1 MKTRGIIPR
10 VKALAS
16 HAGTLRRCFLLGFVL
31 TANCAFL
38 SAEEELVPDETC
50 LECHSDADLTM
61 EKEGKEVPL
70 FVDEKKL
77 RASVHAKNQC
87 GECHGDLTAEHP
99 DDEKPAR
106 KVDCAQCHEK
116 QSASFGASVHGV
128 ALHSGNDAAAGCVD
142 CHGSHEVFA
151 HGSEK
156 SATHFQHL
164 LQTCGECHEQEAEDL
179 ASSVHGKA
187 TGKGVLEAPT
197 CIDCHEEHKIG
208 SLAGADSIRKVG
220 ETCSRCHESERIN
233 TKFGMPADR
242 VQTFAES
249 YHGLAVKGGAT
260 NAANCASCHG
270 YHKVLPSTDPESS
283 IHKSH
288 LVETCGKCHPGAGEN
303 FAFGTI
309 HATDAVQGDTGA
321 VVNHW
326 VRIAYLVL
334 IFGVIGAML
343 LHNLMSWLRALR
355 DWYHKR
361 GATVMRMNLHQRM
374 QHFVLVVTFIV
385 LALSGFAL
393 KYPESWLGWLFG
405 GDEAIRR
412 WVHRVSGVIMLGGG
426 LWHIIYVI
434 FTRDGRQLVKD
445 FLPNLQD
452 VRDVFGNL
460 LYFVGKKPHHPRF
473 ARFSYAEK
481 LEYWAVIWGSVIM
494 GVTGLMIW
502 FKIDVTRFFPRW
514 FIDVAITIHF
524 YEAILACLAII
535 VWHFYH
541 VLFAPGT
548 YPMNFA
554 WWDGRVSKKWLE
566 HEHPLDPAN
575 HETPDN
581 RKNPPDERPEG

>member
-1 MKTRGIIPR
+1 MSL
-10 VKALAS
+10 KALIPWMLWVPFA
-16 HAGTLRRCFLLGFVL
+16 TQ
-31 TANCAFL
+31 
-38 SAEEELVPDETC
+38 AEEEKEAIPDETC
-50 LECHSDADLTM
+50 LECHSDKDLTM
-61 EKEGKEVPL
+61 EREGKEVSM

-77 RASVHAKNQC
+77 RASVHAKNLC
-87 GECHGDLTAEHP
+87 SECHQDLTIEHP
-99 DDEKPAR
+99 DDEKPAQ
-106 KVDCAQCHEK
+106 KVDCARCHEE
-116 QSASFGASVHGV
+116 QSASFGASVHGR
-128 ALHSGNDAAAGCVD
+128 AQDNGDDTAPTCVD
-142 CHGSHEVFA
+142 CHGSHEVFI

-156 SATHFQHL
+156 STTHFSKVG
-164 LQTCGECHEQEAEDL
+164 QTCGQCHMQEAEDV
-179 ASSVHGKA
+179 AASVHGRA
-187 TGKGVLEAPT
+187 TGKGVTETPT

-208 SLAGADSIRKVG
+208 SLAGSLRKVG

-233 TKFGMPADR
+233 SKFGMPGDR
-242 VQTFAES
+242 VRTFAES
-249 YHGLAVKGGAT
+249 YHGLAVRGGAT

-283 IHKSH
+283 IHRQH

-309 HATDAVQGDTGA
+309 HVTDASNGKTGA
-321 VVNHW
+321 VINHW

-355 DWYHKR
+355 DWYHRR
-361 GATVMRMNLHQRM
+361 GVKVVRMNLHQRM
-374 QHFVLVVTFIV
+374 QHFVLVVTFVV

-405 GDEAIRR
+405 GDEAVRR
-412 WVHRVSGVIMLGGG
+412 WVHRVAGVIMLGGG
-426 LWHIIYVI
+426 VWHIIYVI
-434 FTRDGRQLVKD
+434 FTRDGRRLVRD
-445 FLPNLQD
+445 FLPGVRD
-452 VRDVFGNL
+452 VRDVFANL
-460 LYFVGKKPHHPRF
+460 LYFVGKNPHRPRF
-473 ARFSYAEK
+473 GRFGYAEK
-481 LEYWAVIWGSVIM
+481 LEYWAVVWGTVIM

-502 FKIDVTRFFPRW
+502 LKIDVTRFFPRW
-514 FIDVAITIHF
+514 LIDVAITIHF

-566 HEHPLDPAN
+566 EEHPLDPSVTENDDAPKSR
-575 HETPDN
+575 E
-581 RKNPPDERPEG
+581 

>member
-1 MKTRGIIPR
+1 MKTRETFPR
-10 VKALAS
+10 VMDSARGGGVL
-16 HAGTLRRCFLLGFVL
+16 RCFIMGILLAAGPAVL
-31 TANCAFL
+31 TAQDEPP
-38 SAEEELVPDETC
+38 EEENC
-50 LECHSDADLTM
+50 LECHSDKDLTM
-61 EKEGKEVPL
+61 ERDGKEVSL
-70 FVDEKKL
+70 FVDEEKL
-77 RASVHAKNQC
+77 SGSVHGKNRC
-87 GECHGDLTAEHP
+87 GECHGGLTDEHP
-99 DDEKPAR
+99 DDGKRSLP
-106 KVDCAQCHEK
+106 VDCAECHEK
-116 QSASFGASVHGV
+116 QSASFGASVHGL
-128 ALHSGNDAAAGCVD
+128 ALRSGNETAAGCVD

-156 SATHFQHL
+156 SATHFSKL
-164 LQTCGECHEQEAEDL
+164 LKTCGECHTREAEDV
-179 ASSVHGKA
+179 AASVHGKA

-208 SLAGADSIRKVG
+208 SLAGDRSIRKVG

-233 TKFGMPADR
+233 TKFGLPSDR
-242 VQTFAES
+242 VETFAGS

-283 IHKSH
+283 IHRSH

-309 HATDAVQGDTGA
+309 HATDAAHGDLGA
-321 VVNHW
+321 MVNHW

-334 IFGVIGAML
+334 IFGVIGVML
-343 LHNLMSWLRALR
+343 LHNLMSWLRALK

-385 LALSGFAL
+385 LAVSGFAL

-412 WVHRVSGVIMLGGG
+412 WVHRVFGIIMLAGGF
-426 LWHIIYVI
+426 WHIVYVI
-434 FTRDGRQLVKD
+434 FTRDGRQLVRD
-445 FLPNLQD
+445 FLPKMQD

-473 ARFSYAEK
+473 GRFSYAEK
-481 LEYWAVIWGSVIM
+481 LEYWAVVWGSVIM

-524 YEAILACLAII
+524 YEAILACLAIV

-554 WWDGRVSKKWLE
+554 WWDGKVSRKWLE
-566 HEHPLDPAN
+566 EEHPLDPQAT
-575 HETPDN
+575 HGA
-581 RKNPPDERPEG
+581 DEDEDDGK

>member
-10 VKALAS
+10 VRNFRS
-16 HAGTLRRCFLLGFVL
+16 PAGALRRGLLSGCIL
-31 TANCAFL
+31 MAGCAFL
-38 SAEEELVPDETC
+38 SAQEEPVSDETC

-61 EKEGKEVPL
+61 EKDGKEVSL

-87 GECHGDLTAEHP
+87 SECHRDLTAEHP
-99 DDEKPAR
+99 DDEKRAL

-116 QSASFGASVHGV
+116 QSASFGASVHGL
-128 ALHSGNDAAAGCVD
+128 ALHSGNEAAAGCVD
-142 CHGSHEVFA
+142 CHGTHEVFA

-156 SATHFQHL
+156 SATHFSRL
-164 LQTCGECHEQEAEDL
+164 LQTCGECHQQEAEDV
-179 ASSVHGKA
+179 AASVHGKA
-187 TGKGVLEAPT
+187 TSEGVLEAPT

-208 SLAGADSIRKVG
+208 SLSGAGAMRKVG

-233 TKFGMPADR
+233 TKFGMPGDR
-242 VQTFAES
+242 VQTFSDS

-270 YHKVLPSTDPESS
+270 YHKVLRSTDPESS
-283 IHKSH
+283 IHRKH

-309 HATDAVQGDTGA
+309 HAIDAVQGDLGA
-321 VVNHW
+321 VINHW
-326 VRIAYLVL
+326 VRIAYLLL
-334 IFGVIGAML
+334 IFGVIGVML

-361 GATVMRMNLHQRM
+361 GTTVVRMNLHQRM
-374 QHFVLVVTFIV
+374 QHFVLVVTFII

-405 GDEAIRR
+405 GDEAVRR
-412 WVHRVSGVIMLGGG
+412 WVHRVAGVIMLGGG
-426 LWHIIYVI
+426 IWHIIYVI

-445 FLPNLQD
+445 FLPTLQD

-460 LYFVGKKPHHPRF
+460 LYFVGKKPRHPRF
-473 ARFSYAEK
+473 GRFSYAEK
-481 LEYWAVIWGSVIM
+481 LEYWAVVWGSVIM
-494 GVTGLMIW
+494 GITGLMIW

-514 FIDVAITIHF
+514 LIDVATTIHF

-554 WWDGRVSKKWLE
+554 WWDGRVSREWLE
-566 HEHPLDPAN
+566 EEHPLDPSLHTSAM
-575 HETPDN
+575 
-581 RKNPPDERPEG
+581 PDEKPGAPE

>member
-1 MKTRGIIPR
+1 MSL
-10 VKALAS
+10 KALIPWMLCVPFA
-16 HAGTLRRCFLLGFVL
+16 TQ
-31 TANCAFL
+31 
-38 SAEEELVPDETC
+38 AEEEKEAIADETC
-50 LECHSDADLTM
+50 LECHSDKDLTM
-61 EKEGKEVPL
+61 EREGKEVSM

-77 RASVHAKNQC
+77 RASVHAKNLC
-87 GECHGDLTAEHP
+87 SECHQDLTIEHP
-99 DDEKPAR
+99 DDEKPAQ
-106 KVDCAQCHEK
+106 KVDCARCHEE
-116 QSASFGASVHGV
+116 QSASFGASVHGR
-128 ALHSGNDAAAGCVD
+128 AQDNGDDTAPTCVD
-142 CHGSHEVFA
+142 CHGSHEVFI

-156 SATHFQHL
+156 STTHFSKVG
-164 LQTCGECHEQEAEDL
+164 QTCGQCHMQEAEDV
-179 ASSVHGKA
+179 AASVHGRA
-187 TGKGVLEAPT
+187 TGKGVTETPT

-208 SLAGADSIRKVG
+208 SLAGSLRKVG

-233 TKFGMPADR
+233 SKFGMPGDR
-242 VQTFAES
+242 VRTFAES
-249 YHGLAVKGGAT
+249 YHGLAVRGGAT

-283 IHKSH
+283 IHRQH

-309 HATDAVQGDTGA
+309 HVTDASNGKTGA
-321 VVNHW
+321 VINHW

-355 DWYHKR
+355 DWYHRR
-361 GATVMRMNLHQRM
+361 GVKVVRMNLHQRM
-374 QHFVLVVTFIV
+374 QHFVLVVTFVV

-405 GDEAIRR
+405 GDEAVRR
-412 WVHRVSGVIMLGGG
+412 WVHRVAGVIMLGGG
-426 LWHIIYVI
+426 VWHIIYVI
-434 FTRDGRQLVKD
+434 FTRDGRRLVRD
-445 FLPNLQD
+445 FLPGVRD
-452 VRDVFGNL
+452 VRDVFANL
-460 LYFVGKKPHHPRF
+460 LYFVGKNPHRPRF
-473 ARFSYAEK
+473 GRFGYAEK
-481 LEYWAVIWGSVIM
+481 LEYWAVVWGTVIM

-502 FKIDVTRFFPRW
+502 LKIDVTRFFPRW
-514 FIDVAITIHF
+514 LIDVAITIHF

-566 HEHPLDPAN
+566 EEHPLDPSVTEN
-575 HETPDN
+575 DDVPKSRE
-581 RKNPPDERPEG
+581 